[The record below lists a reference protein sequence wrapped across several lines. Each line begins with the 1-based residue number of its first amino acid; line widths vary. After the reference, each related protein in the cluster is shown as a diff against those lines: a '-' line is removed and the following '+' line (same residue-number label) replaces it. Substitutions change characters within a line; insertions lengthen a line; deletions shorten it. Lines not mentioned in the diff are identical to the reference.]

1 MSEMLAYRAYFLT
14 VSDHIRHV
22 IGFKS
27 ADDATAREESGT
39 HVGAIRLCSNRDLRR
54 MAAGAPRR
62 QIANSCVTQELG
74 FQRAQGDLA

>member
-27 ADDATAREESGT
+27 ADDASAREEAERMLEQSEYA
-39 HVGAIRLCSNRDLRR
+39 AIEIYEGWRLVFRKERL
-54 MAAGAPRR
+54 
-62 QIANSCVTQELG
+62 QIA
-74 FQRAQGDLA
+74 A